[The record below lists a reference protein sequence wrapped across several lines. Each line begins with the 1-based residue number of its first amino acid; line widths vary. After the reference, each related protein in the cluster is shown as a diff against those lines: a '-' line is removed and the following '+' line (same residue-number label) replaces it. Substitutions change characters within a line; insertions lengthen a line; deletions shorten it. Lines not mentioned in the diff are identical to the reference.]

1 MEEYWFA
8 AKMQNANSGLG
19 LLCRCGFLPER
30 GDAMQLRTV
39 FLGRLIGIYCIVCA
53 ILMAVRRQFTL
64 DAVTALLAS
73 PMAMFVTGVFTLILG
88 LAIILGHNYW
98 SGGALRVI
106 VTLEGWVAA
115 LKAVIILF
123 LPTGMQT
130 AYVNGFRLAENLYLY
145 SAVMFVLGAYL
156 TWAGFRAKPE

>member
-106 VTLEGWVAA
+106 VTLVGWVAA

-130 AYVNGFRLAENLYLY
+130 TYVNGFRLAENLYLY